1 MIFFFCISCFHPS
14 ISLSLAVSVSPSSS
28 AFLFTFP
35 EEHSLQHKE
44 SQTNQSNLLRHRAPA
59 NQEVT
64 SPGLGVNEDNG
75 YRVGG
80 NFLPQGTAECVR
92 VCCLCLRFCLHI
104 IWRQYLLPRWPGQ
117 KWTDTQTHTQSPR
130 CCQTTGGVSY
140 DSATRTPV
148 LLMKPSVWCLLL
160 LMIMMIPVCAVG
172 HDFYFWPGVWQ
183 CGDISEF
190 VDISA
195 AHAPINQ
202 PSSTKI
208 QRVWQRP
215 RVKTNNKTNTRK
227 SHIC

>member
-1 MIFFFCISCFHPS
+1 MIFFFASPASTPPS
-14 ISLSLAVSVSPSSS
+14 LSLSLAVSVSPSSS

-92 VCCLCLRFCLHI
+92 VCCLCLRLCLHI

-130 CCQTTGGVSY
+130 CCQMTGGVSY
-140 DSATRTPV
+140 DSATRTPL

-183 CGDISEF
+183 SMWWHFWICWHKRCSRTNK
-190 VDISA
+190 SA
-195 AHAPINQ
+195 KQHKDTE
-202 PSSTKI
+202 SVTKA
-208 QRVWQRP
+208 
-215 RVKTNNKTNTRK
+215 KG
-227 SHIC
+227 